1 MTTPCFY
8 NSLTRK
14 KEAFAPLEGKKVR
27 LYTCGPTVY
36 DYAHI
41 GNFRTYVFEDLLRR
55 VLQYFGYDVE
65 HVMNLTD
72 VDDKTIRGATREKVS
87 LLEYTERFKQA
98 FFEDIKT
105 LNILPAQHYPAATDY
120 IPQMIEMIE
129 TLLEKGVA
137 YRAADQSIYFAIKRF
152 PSYGALSHLHLDE
165 LEAGASQ
172 RVHADEY
179 DKEHASDFVLWK
191 AYDKERDGEIFW
203 ESPFGKGRPGWHI
216 ECSTMAM
223 QLLGE
228 TIDIHMGGVDNLFPH
243 HENEIAQS
251 ECCSGKPF
259 ARVWMHAEHLVVDN
273 QKMSKSLGNFY
284 TLRDLMSKGYSAV
297 QVRYLLISTH
307 YKTKLNFTLQGL
319 DGAKNALQRI
329 QDFLTRLYAQKGENF
344 DSVAD
349 EAIDRAKERFDEA
362 LASDLQI
369 SGALA
374 ALFDLVRDLNI
385 RMDQGLMSVS
395 NAEKAVE
402 FFKKVNEVL
411 AVFDMTREVKI
422 PEEIHEALQKRQE
435 ARQAKNWKQADELR
449 NWIEAQGYQ
458 IEDGP
463 QGLCVKRKTGN
474 G

>member
-1 MTTPCFY
+1 MTPCFY
-8 NSLTRK
+8 NSLSRK
-14 KEAFAPLEGKKVR
+14 KEIFIPIEENKVR

-41 GNFRTYVFEDLLRR
+41 GNFRTYLFEDLLRR
-55 VLQYFGYDVE
+55 VLERFGYEVI

-72 VDDKTIRGATREKVS
+72 VDDKTIRGATKQKVS
-87 LLEYTERFKQA
+87 LLDYTATFKKA
-98 FFEDIKT
+98 FFEDLQT
-105 LNILPAQHYPAATDY
+105 LHILPASHYPAATDY
-120 IPQMIEMIE
+120 ILQMITMIQ

-191 AYDKERDGEIFW
+191 AYDPERDGEIYW

-259 ARVWMHAEHLVVDN
+259 SRFWMHAEHLVVDN

-284 TLRDLMSKGYSAV
+284 TMRDLMSKGYSPE
-297 QVRYLLISTH
+297 QVRYLLLSTH

-329 QDFLTRLYAQKGENF
+329 QDLLTRLHSWQGETS
-344 DSVAD
+344 DPIAE
-349 EAIDRAKERFDEA
+349 EAIDRARTQFDEA
-362 LASDLQI
+362 LASDLHI
-369 SGALA
+369 AGALC
-374 ALFDLVRDLNI
+374 ALFDLVRDLNT
-385 RMDQGLMSVS
+385 RMDSGVMSTE
-395 NAEKAVE
+395 NAKKAVD
-402 FFKKVNEVL
+402 FFADANTVL
-411 AVFDMTREVKI
+411 AVLDMTKEVAVPQAIQK
-422 PEEIHEALQKRQE
+422 ALQDRQE
-435 ARQAKNWKQADELR
+435 ARQAKDWKRADTLR
-449 NWIEAQGYQ
+449 QWIEAEGYL

-463 QGLCVKRKTGN
+463 HGPCVKKR
-474 G
+474 